1 MWQEQEQ
8 NTLSGDEG
16 LRLAPV
22 CFDSSLPSPSTLI
35 LWKYKKFW
43 LKTGQLY
50 LWSFLTQLP
59 WLVAPWSHFLIQWF
73 GRESKDLL
81 YWSQSKCALSVC
93 LRVNFFWKTASN
105 VNMLL
110 WILIFEITS
119 FIGSEFFLWLKSF
132 PFVHNLHFQ
141 NFHVNCIQHLNS
153 PQKMDL
159 QATWYLV

>member
-1 MWQEQEQ
+1 MIVYWTMHKASPTEFLQ
-8 NTLSGDEG
+8 SGLAIMLDRVTANLGYVARARTKYSQWWWG

-35 LWKYKKFW
+35 LWKYKKFC

-73 GRESKDLL
+73 GWESKDLL

-93 LRVNFFWKTASN
+93 LRVNFFENGLKCQYAALNIDFWNYIFYWK
-105 VNMLL
+105 
-110 WILIFEITS
+110 WI
-119 FIGSEFFLWLKSF
+119 FF
-132 PFVHNLHFQ
+132 V
-141 NFHVNCIQHLNS
+141 
-153 PQKMDL
+153 
-159 QATWYLV
+159 T

>member
-35 LWKYKKFW
+35 LWKYKKFC

-73 GRESKDLL
+73 GGESKDLL

-93 LRVNFFWKTASN
+93 LGVNFFENSLKCQYAALNIDFWNYIFYWK
-105 VNMLL
+105 
-110 WILIFEITS
+110 WI
-119 FIGSEFFLWLKSF
+119 FFVTKSF

>member
-35 LWKYKKFW
+35 LWKCKKFW

-73 GRESKDLL
+73 GGESKDLL

-93 LRVNFFWKTASN
+93 LRVNFLEKQPQMSICCSEYWFLKLHLLLE
-105 VNMLL
+105 VNFFCDLSL
-110 WILIFEITS
+110 FHLYIIYTFRIF
-119 FIGSEFFLWLKSF
+119 
-132 PFVHNLHFQ
+132 
-141 NFHVNCIQHLNS
+141 
-153 PQKMDL
+153 M
-159 QATWYLV
+159 